1 MGAEEEGN
9 GDRQEQ
15 PTAEA
20 DMSEGAKVALLA
32 FRAAVAEVQRLSSS
46 AEDESAPADEEAMRA
61 AKAKLAAAMR
71 TATLAGVSAQTL
83 LEASA
88 PPEEEEDQEQQPE
101 GPQMTEG
108 ELKNGSRV
116 EIFGLES
123 ESGKALNGQVGHIA
137 GFLEEKGRYQV
148 TLAPDKVVSLK
159 PDNLKQLPAESGP
172 KPESAGGADASGHVF
187 QAGERVE
194 VSGLE
199 SEAGRKLN
207 ERVGITKEFLVDKG
221 RWTIEMEDT
230 KEVVSVRPANL
241 SFVDKVADEGSGSS
255 SSSSSRSKKKKKR
268 KRSSGANPEEALEAM
283 LKGERVRDDRR
294 KKSAR
299 DAGAAA
305 ARFANEAEAGTLQPG
320 DRVEVVGLQS
330 ASGKALN
337 GKQGLITKWDEMKGR
352 FQVDLFMANLQSL
365 KPENLKQVI
374 GGAQRT
380 HSPETGGCGEFE
392 SYSGSTAGYTL
403 L

>member
-241 SFVDKVADEGSGSS
+241 SFVDKAADEGSG
-255 SSSSSRSKKKKKR
+255 SSSSRSKKKKKR

-380 HSPETGGCGEFE
+380 HSPETGGCPRLEAQTVQLHDQP
-392 SYSGSTAGYTL
+392 Y
-403 L
+403 

>member
-1 MGAEEEGN
+1 MGDGEEGN
-9 GDRQEQ
+9 GERQEQ

-32 FRAAVAEVQRLSSS
+32 FRAAVAEVQSLSTA

-172 KPESAGGADASGHVF
+172 KQESAGGADASGHVF

-207 ERVGITKEFLVDKG
+207 ERVGVTKEFLADKG

-241 SFVDKVADEGSGSS
+241 SFVDKAADDGSGSS
-255 SSSSSRSKKKKKR
+255 S
-268 KRSSGANPEEALEAM
+268 ALEAM

-305 ARFANEAEAGTLQPG
+305 ARFANEAESGTLQPG

-380 HSPETGGCGEFE
+380 HSPEAGGCGEFE